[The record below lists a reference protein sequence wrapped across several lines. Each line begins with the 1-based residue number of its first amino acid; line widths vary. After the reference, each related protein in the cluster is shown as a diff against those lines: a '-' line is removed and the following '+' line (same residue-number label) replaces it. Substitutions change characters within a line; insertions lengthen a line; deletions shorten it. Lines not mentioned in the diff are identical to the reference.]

1 MYNFPKPSEL
11 PKPSVNKQ
19 KVQFKLQQISNEVR
33 EANEISRN
41 SIMVS
46 LYDELNS
53 LEIEQV
59 IKTITE
65 AGYTIRCMGCYE
77 ISWRN

>member
-11 PKPSVNKQ
+11 PKPSINKQ
-19 KVQFKLQQISNEVR
+19 KVQFKLQQISSEVR
-33 EANEISRN
+33 EASSLSKN
-41 SIMVS
+41 SIIVS

-59 IKTITE
+59 IKIITE
-65 AGYTIRCMGCYE
+65 AGYTVRCMGCYE
-77 ISWRN
+77 ISWSN